1 MGKAIII
8 SGADFSAA
16 GIGLVT
22 PTEYRELLSI
32 TLEEGATVGNRVTI
46 DVTYNPNNATFKE
59 LIWSIESGSE
69 YATISNGVLTV
80 LQGADNSPVTVKAV
94 SAHDESIYDTITV
107 YVTRDTTNDYDAEV
121 EYLET
126 DGNAVIDT
134 GVNTDNTTQFD
145 INMHIPSAS
154 VESIM
159 PFGARKSFS
168 PLVTVEFVVAKDVS
182 RWYYR
187 YNNATPY
194 LGFGS
199 TSEVGDYH
207 ISNLTAANKVDF
219 NGKSITSTSGI
230 FDTGINFHLF
240 AVKDNEGVYRGKCSG
255 VRYYSAKIYSNGTLM
270 RDYIPVR
277 KNGVGMLF
285 DKVSGTL
292 FGNANSEGAF
302 TYGNDKNA

>member
-1 MGKAIII
+1 MGKAIVI

-16 GIGLVT
+16 GIGQVT

-46 DVTYNPNNATFKE
+46 DVSYNPHNATYKE

-69 YATISNGVLTV
+69 YATISNGVLSV
-80 LQGADNSPVTVKAV
+80 LQGADNDPVTVKAV
-94 SAHDESIYDTITV
+94 SAYNENIYDTITV

-126 DGNAVIDT
+126 DGDAVIDT

-145 INMHIPSAS
+145 INMYIPSSS

-159 PFGARKSFS
+159 PFGARKTFNPFVS
-168 PLVTVEFVVAKDVS
+168 VEFVVAQDVS

-187 YNNATPY
+187 YNNTQPY
-194 LGFGS
+194 LDFGS
-199 TSEVGDYH
+199 TSQVGDYH
-207 ISNLTAANKVDF
+207 ISNLTAAYKVDF
-219 NGKSITSTSGI
+219 NGKSITATSST
-230 FDTGINFHLF
+230 FDIGINFHLF
-240 AVKDNEGVYRGKCSG
+240 AVLDGGGVYRGKCSG
-255 VRYYSAKIYSNGTLM
+255 VRYYAAKIYSNGAM
-270 RDYIPVR
+270 VRDYIPVR

-302 TYGNDKNA
+302 IYGNDKNE